1 MQSYCYLQS
10 SRIQAYSQNEIINMI
25 PVNILNEIKQKDQHP
40 FFQVYSIAH
49 EGISNPRLMDMPE
62 EQSKPIHWTRKAIQ
76 SIKNIVLKGVKC
88 FKGHNPTNDNQI
100 KENEVGEVIHNFE
113 KEINGKLHHLA
124 ITYHPKDKVE
134 IAKSMDACSHEG
146 FWNFIVTPL
155 EVIAET
161 IDNISGIALIKS
173 NEQKPGF
180 ADAKRQ
186 GFVQALDADGGE
198 PSKNG
203 GGEPSKT
210 KDKPMNLNDVIE
222 YVKIN
227 KVNPAQLGFTLE
239 DIKKDREFNSIF
251 AELENL
257 EKDKQKLEDDNKIL
271 TEENLKIK
279 KDNQKNTA
287 VNRLEKLSVEME
299 LTETQKEFVKNS
311 FNEDMQELEDYSD
324 ESIKKYI
331 NIQTKALA
339 RALGNNTDTP
349 PANNPTPPSNTD
361 NTDMSKKENNELL
374 TEDVDLSDL

>member
-134 IAKSMDACSHEG
+134 VVKSMDACSHEG

-186 GFVQALDADGGE
+186 GFVQAFAAGGD
-198 PSKNG
+198 SANKG
-203 GGEPSKT
+203 GGEPPKQKEREMT
-210 KDKPMNLNDVIE
+210 LKDVID
-222 YVKIN
+222 YVRLN
-227 KVNPAQLGFTLE
+227 KVHPSQLEFTLE
-239 DIKKDREFNSIF
+239 DMRKDREFKEF
-251 AELENL
+251 FDKVENL
-257 EKDKQKLEDDNKIL
+257 EKDKTKLEEDKKVL
-271 TEENLKIK
+271 ETENLNMK
-279 KDNQKNTA
+279 KENQKSTA
-287 VNRLEKLSVEME
+287 VTRLLTLSTE
-299 LTETQKEFVKNS
+299 LQLTDKQKDFVKKS
-311 FNEDMQELEDYSD
+311 FEEDIKEIEDLSD
-324 ESIKKYI
+324 DSIKKYI

-339 RALGNNTDTP
+339 RALGETSVDTP
-349 PANNPTPPSNTD
+349 VSTTTD
-361 NTDMSKKENNELL
+361 NIGESGDYTKSENNEFLN
-374 TEDVDLSDL
+374 EDIDLSDFS